1 MLSEVHVPTIPSS
14 TLVKR
19 DEVASEN
26 PARPPAGRRLLIVD
40 DESYPRRAL
49 ARYMRSRGYHVSEAD
64 SGEACLKELSE
75 QAPSVV
81 ILDLVMPGMGGL
93 ETLRAMRRSGNDVP
107 VVILTAIHDID
118 AAMEATRLGATEYIT
133 KPYQPQLVVDAVDR
147 CLAERMR
154 RRAVLGEDRDASGA
168 GYGELVGHSSAMQA
182 LFNRLRTL
190 EGIAPPSVL
199 VMGESGTGKDVVA
212 RTIHARG
219 PRARSPFVE
228 VDCTSI
234 PESLMESTLFG
245 HERGAFTGA
254 ARQHAGLF
262 EVAAGGVVFLDEI
275 GEMAMASQAKLL
287 RTLENRRFKRV
298 GGTTDIHFDACVI
311 AATNRDLMAE
321 VAAGRFREDLYYRLA
336 IIPVEVPPLRERAE
350 DVPLLVRHFARKFGD
365 QFNRKAVV
373 DDDAMVAFCD
383 YRWPGNVRE
392 LRNVLERLVIFNTGN
407 SITPADLP
415 PEIRFS
421 RNTLS
426 DASHQFVL
434 PDEGVDLDQ
443 VERSLIEQA
452 LERTAGN
459 QVQAAKLVGLTR
471 FGIRSR
477 MKKFGML
484 KSGD

>member
-1 MLSEVHVPTIPSS
+1 M
-14 TLVKR
+14 VKR
-19 DEVASEN
+19 DEVASEPN
-26 PARPPAGRRLLIVD
+26 VRLPACRRLLIVD

-49 ARYMRSRGYHVSEAD
+49 ARYMRSRGYHVAEAD
-64 SGEACLKELSE
+64 SGEACLKGMSE
-75 QAPSVV
+75 NAPAVV

-147 CLAERMR
+147 CVAERVR
-154 RRAVLGEDRDASGA
+154 RRSVLGETSNDAA
-168 GYGELVGHSSAMQA
+168 TGYGELVGCSATMHA
-182 LFNRLRTL
+182 LFARLRTL

-219 PRARSPFVE
+219 PRARAPFVE

-245 HERGAFTGA
+245 HEKGAFTGA

-262 EVAAGGVVFLDEI
+262 EIAAGGVVFLDEI
-275 GEMAMASQAKLL
+275 GEMAPASQAKLL

-336 IIPVEVPPLRERAE
+336 IIPIDAPPLRERVE
-350 DVPLLVRHFARKFGD
+350 DIPLLVRHFCRKFGD
-365 QFNRKAVV
+365 QFNRNA
-373 DDDAMVAFCD
+373 DIDGDAMVALCD

-392 LRNVLERLVIFNTGN
+392 LRNVLERLVIFNTGA
-407 SITPADLP
+407 SIGLADLP

-421 RNTLS
+421 QNPAAESEHR
-426 DASHQFVL
+426 FVL
-434 PDEGVDLDQ
+434 PEEGIDLEQ
-443 VERSLIEQA
+443 VERSFIEQA
-452 LERTAGN
+452 LQRTAGN
-459 QVQAAKLVGLTR
+459 QVQAARLVGLTR
-471 FGIRSR
+471 FGLRSR
-477 MKKFGML
+477 MKKFTML
-484 KSGD
+484 KVDE